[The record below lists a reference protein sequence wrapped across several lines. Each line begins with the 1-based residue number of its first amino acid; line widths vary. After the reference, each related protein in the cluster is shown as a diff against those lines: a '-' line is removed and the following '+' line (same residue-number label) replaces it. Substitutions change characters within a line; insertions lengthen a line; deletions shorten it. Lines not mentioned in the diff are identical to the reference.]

1 MCLGDGVKAD
11 AADCVKPGRLRV
23 SNAIRV
29 IEGLPVLLEAV
40 ISGSYRRT
48 SQADLSSPRTPTY
61 RMKDVGI
68 HHFSKVY
75 LGIDVEAGR

>member
-1 MCLGDGVKAD
+1 
-11 AADCVKPGRLRV
+11 
-23 SNAIRV
+23 
-29 IEGLPVLLEAV
+29 VLLETV

-68 HHFSKVY
+68 HHFSRVY